1 MHTHIHTYIHIYIY
15 IQYTY
20 VYVQIYCICI
30 ARNEETN
37 GLPKPNPAA
46 SGSRASSPQLL
57 QRWPQHQH
65 PWRMGVRERLRK
77 WICRVFMTAKFTR
90 SDDVW
95 RLHWCFKSFRSYG
108 NQQKFETHRIL
119 SCPKIHNSYIHVS
132 PVLPNS
138 HIVCWTTT
146 RPLRT
151 FRCIFTC
158 QNMLIQVLHTN
169 QKLPAR
175 ATTHKQTST
184 QTETKRAI
192 ATLIKDIRGLVFSFV
207 FLEVGLSLKKIRKFP
222 STCCPKDASLTSC
235 YQIVQVNFEAQQKVR
250 SQDLLM
256 GKFMHKLG

>member
-1 MHTHIHTYIHIYIY
+1 MYIIYTVYRYIHAHTHTYIY

-119 SCPKIHNSYIHVS
+119 SCPKIHNSDTFPQFCPILISSAGRQHVTFEHFAVS
-132 PVLPNS
+132 S
-138 HIVCWTTT
+138 HVQTCW
-146 RPLRT
+146 
-151 FRCIFTC
+151 FKYCIP
-158 QNMLIQVLHTN
+158 I

-175 ATTHKQTST
+175 ADT
-184 QTETKRAI
+184 QANIHTNRNKEGNCHFDKGHPWFGVQLCI
-192 ATLIKDIRGLVFSFV
+192 SWSG
-207 FLEVGLSLKKIRKFP
+207 SLP
-222 STCCPKDASLTSC
+222 QED
-235 YQIVQVNFEAQQKVR
+235 
-250 SQDLLM
+250 
-256 GKFMHKLG
+256 